1 LFPVCYYFYCSVKEA
16 FIEKGEKRMFCPKA
30 NKCRLYIALF
40 LILLIVCLAGNLY
53 YEFKY
58 IDFAYLIAVVVVFI
72 RFLNVKENG

>member
-1 LFPVCYYFYCSVKEA
+1 
-16 FIEKGEKRMFCPKA
+16 MFCPKA

-72 RFLNVKENG
+72 RFLNAKENG